1 MKKNAANKIA
11 AALYRA
17 FAKDPKKNKGVALI
31 VVLLAVTILT
41 VVTMEFNFK
50 ARVNLRMAANMR
62 DELRGEMLAQ
72 SSVNF
77 MKMLLNLQRTVDQLV
92 NKRFN
97 MSIQLWQWVPLDS
110 DLLRAFSGGV
120 MAEQSVVGGILDSY
134 TSVFDSQSD
143 SAENKNAEDEHGFLP
158 PGSVTKKITPGMKD
172 RAEEL
177 ADEKKEEI
185 AKDTGFGDFDGHFMV
200 NIADEDSKI
209 NVNVS
214 GTEEI
219 KALALQ
225 LTAMFQPKE
234 LDFLFERK
242 DENGNYI
249 SRDELVSAIID
260 WVDQDNVRYGLQ
272 GGDENQLYNRLSD
285 PYAAKN
291 HFLDSVEE
299 MRLIWGVDDRFWE
312 IFGESFTIY
321 RSAGTRSININT
333 ADAIVLEGLLR
344 QCTNTTPTWNQIHMT
359 LDQILKYRDQ
369 ESMGMGFNS
378 GSDFEQ
384 LASTYTQFEFLK
396 GCLSKNAK
404 TESNIFRIKATG
416 EVGQVSITYE
426 VVVDKNGVLYY
437 FRIL

>member
-1 MKKNAANKIA
+1 
-11 AALYRA
+11 
-17 FAKDPKKNKGVALI
+17 
-31 VVLLAVTILT
+31 
-41 VVTMEFNFK
+41 
-50 ARVNLRMAANMR
+50 
-62 DELRGEMLAQ
+62 
-72 SSVNF
+72 
-77 MKMLLNLQRTVDQLV
+77 
-92 NKRFN
+92 
-97 MSIQLWQWVPLDS
+97 
-110 DLLRAFSGGV
+110 
-120 MAEQSVVGGILDSY
+120 
-134 TSVFDSQSD
+134 
-143 SAENKNAEDEHGFLP
+143 
-158 PGSVTKKITPGMKD
+158 
-172 RAEEL
+172 
-177 ADEKKEEI
+177 
-185 AKDTGFGDFDGHFMV
+185 
-200 NIADEDSKI
+200 
-209 NVNVS
+209 
-214 GTEEI
+214 
-219 KALALQ
+219 
-225 LTAMFQPKE
+225 MFQPKE

-260 WVDQDNVRYGLQ
+260 WVDQDNVRYGMQ
-272 GGDENQLYNRLSD
+272 GGDENQLYDRLSD

-312 IFGESFTIY
+312 IFGDSFTIY
-321 RSAGTRSININT
+321 RSAGGRSININT

-426 VVVDKNGVLYY
+426 AVVDKNGVLYY